1 MTNPLSLT
9 GNTIYLGLGIIAPHE
24 GIRWIKALTSIL
36 SFCLGSFFFAR
47 FHRAFSPKKRWV
59 LISSYLLQ
67 TLLIAL
73 AALIVTVGDAVNYIQ
88 KLEAENPE
96 AAEAI
101 KAKLDDS
108 ASE

>member
-47 FHRAFSPKKRWV
+47 FHRALGIATGLASV
-59 LISSYLLQ
+59 LLGAFLFYQIGFVDGLFTDNPDVGVLARAAYL
-67 TLLIAL
+67 
-73 AALIVTVGDAVNYIQ
+73 
-88 KLEAENPE
+88 
-96 AAEAI
+96 
-101 KAKLDDS
+101 S
-108 ASE
+108 